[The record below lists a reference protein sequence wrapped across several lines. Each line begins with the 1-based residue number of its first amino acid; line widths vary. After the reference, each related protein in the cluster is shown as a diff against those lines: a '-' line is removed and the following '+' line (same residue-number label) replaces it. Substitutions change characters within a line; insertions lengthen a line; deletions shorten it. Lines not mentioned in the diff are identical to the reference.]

1 MKKEFNLSE
10 KIKAQ
15 RDLMAYHKGMVKFCN
30 GAIKAYKKR
39 IKMKKKWLSIEE
51 YYKKWIQK

>member
-1 MKKEFNLSE
+1 MKKEFDLSE

-15 RDLMAYHKGMVKFCN
+15 RDLMAYHKDMVKFCN

-39 IKMKKKWLSIEE
+39 IKMKKKWLSKMVIN
-51 YYKKWIQK
+51 